1 MITALGIR
9 APAVAIRFQP
19 ANDTPLGAP
28 DLPTLAGSLA
38 RRKERR
44 WPEAVSEPR
53 LDLCGLAWSDE
64 SPTAARHAALLRQLI
79 VEEAKR
85 TRIDLRTGEVACRIQ
100 LFRDQFRIHSAAAM
114 RDWLAHAGITFD
126 KLAGFFRAELLMEKV
141 EQAHWARLE
150 REREAHAALLVACA
164 ELRRPRAGSS
174 AGDQDAAFMAHAT
187 SDIRALM
194 GQESSDRAL
203 RRRLLL
209 RVLATRELW
218 RRGRTLP
225 PGEVDEMSA
234 RFRASFGLVQAS
246 ETRRWLSSSGLSQ
259 EAFSRQMWDFAAVI
273 KLEQERA
280 DAIAAGIT
288 LGNAIKT
295 AGAWSARRG
304 RAC

>member
-1 MITALGIR
+1 MILALTTR
-9 APAVAIRFQP
+9 APDVAIRFQP
-19 ANDTPLGAP
+19 ANDTPLGTP
-28 DLPTLAGSLA
+28 DQPTLVGSLA

-44 WPEAVSEPR
+44 WPEVMTGPR
-53 LDLCGLAWSDE
+53 LDLSSLAWSDE
-64 SPTAARHAALLRQLI
+64 SPTAARHDALLRQLI
-79 VEEAKR
+79 LEEAAR
-85 TRIDLRTGEVACRIQ
+85 TRIDLRNGEVACRIQ
-100 LFRDQFRIHSAAAM
+100 LFRDRFRIHSAAAM

-126 KLAGFFRAELLMEKV
+126 KLASFFRAELLMEKV

-150 REREAHAALLVACA
+150 REIEVHTALLKACA
-164 ELRRPRAGSS
+164 ELRRPPAGASD
-174 AGDQDAAFMAHAT
+174 GDLGAAFMDLAT

-194 GQESSDRAL
+194 GQESSGRAL

-218 RRGRTLP
+218 RRGLTLL
-225 PGEVDEMSA
+225 PGEVEEMSD
-234 RFRASFGLVQAS
+234 RFRRSFGLLQPS

-259 EAFSRQMWDFAAVI
+259 EAFTRQMWDFAAVI

-288 LGNAIKT
+288 LGNAISSV
-295 AGAWSARRG
+295 GAWSGRRG